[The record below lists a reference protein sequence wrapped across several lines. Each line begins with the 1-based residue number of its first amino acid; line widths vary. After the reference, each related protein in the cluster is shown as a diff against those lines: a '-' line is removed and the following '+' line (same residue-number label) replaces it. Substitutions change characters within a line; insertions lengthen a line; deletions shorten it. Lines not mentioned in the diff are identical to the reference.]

1 MRKNITI
8 VGFGD
13 SITEAK
19 TELPDERKRWLNLLG
34 AKLARFRPE
43 NTYAVINAGIG
54 GNSAREA
61 MARLDRDVLAHHP
74 DIVLLEFGGNN
85 NDPTS
90 PERQV
95 TPAEFTGLL
104 QRFKALLPPQTSVI
118 VITFPPVWE
127 DQHVYWR
134 HPQYKD
140 YLQKSE
146 GRGDGAMG
154 LDRYRDITRVFAR
167 EHGFPLFDLHQRL
180 LELGQRNGRER
191 YTLPDGVHL
200 TEEGNRVLADGVFEI
215 LERMLTTGPAVT
227 P

>member
-1 MRKNITI
+1 MKKIFTI
-8 VGFGD
+8 VGFGN
-13 SITEAK
+13 SITEAA
-19 TELPDERKRWLNLLG
+19 TAMPDARKRWLNLLG
-34 AKLARFRPE
+34 AQLAQFRPE
-43 NTYAVINAGIG
+43 DDFVVINSGIG

-61 MARLDRDVLAHHP
+61 MARFDRDVLAHRP
-74 DIVLLEFGGNN
+74 DYVLLEFGGNN

-104 QRFKALLPPQTSVI
+104 QRFKALLPPTTNVI

-134 HPQYKD
+134 HPQYKA

-154 LDRYRDITRVFAR
+154 LDRYRNITRTFAR

-191 YTLPDGVHL
+191 YTLNDGVHL
-200 TEEGNRVLADGVFEI
+200 TAEGNRVLAAGVFE
-215 LERMLTTGPAVT
+215 LLARLLTAGPAAT